1 MPVCMYPLMII
12 VAIVWFGQP
21 AVRLL
26 HTAGLPIYLP
36 NPHLLVYTNAYY
48 TVCGIRIWIDIWILC
63 ACVCMC
69 MCVLQYL
76 FDTRSV
82 QLIAFRVEFN
92 TPV

>member
-63 ACVCMC
+63 ACVCVYVYVC
-69 MCVLQYL
+69 
-76 FDTRSV
+76 FAIS
-82 QLIAFRVEFN
+82 FRYAKCSIDCFSC
-92 TPV
+92 